1 MQWLY
6 LLSLFNFVKRNST
19 VRPVPASF
27 KIGSIIIQNDLDE
40 FVRVSVQLWV
50 QNDDANFNTHDT
62 DRLNPPRYRMAAYC
76 QKIFVTF

>member
-6 LLSLFNFVKRNST
+6 FLVLFNFVKINST
-19 VRPVPASF
+19 VSPVPASF

-50 QNDDANFNTHDT
+50 QNNDANFNGKKLGTH
-62 DRLNPPRYRMAAYC
+62 L
-76 QKIFVTF
+76 KV